1 MNVSLQQLKVFVAV
15 ARARSFTR
23 AAREFGLTQSAV
35 SRCVRELEEAVD
47 LKLFDRTTRQVELT
61 VAGSGFERRIG
72 RLLDE
77 IDMALSEGRDANQ
90 AHSGVVLIASNPV
103 LSSGWVPAAMA
114 RCAAAFP
121 ALTLQLQDLPQAA
134 VLQAVE
140 QGEADFG
147 VIAECVPFASGNLD
161 VQPLSATPL
170 CAVLPAQHP
179 LALQGALR
187 WDDLAREPLVTL
199 NRDAGC
205 RAAVMRALEGLRP
218 EGRPLQ
224 EFAHVAGVA
233 RMAQLGMGIGVLPVC
248 GEDGRDVR
256 DMREGRDGR
265 MSGDVL
271 GGSASTACHWPAPP
285 GPLVTRVLHPVVQVS
300 TMLVRRRN
308 RSLRPSAQ
316 AAWSQFVSDGRTAAP
331 ELSTISANASANASA
346 DTSAHNRAA
355 RARSN
360 DASETQRGAALFESA
375 LRASRE
381 QARVE

>member
-1 MNVSLQQLKVFVAV
+1 MRLARAMSMNVSLQQLKVFVAV

-35 SRCVRELEEAVD
+35 SRCVRELEEAIE

-77 IDMALSEGRDANQ
+77 IDMALSEGRDAHQ
-90 AHSGVVLIASNPV
+90 AHSGVVLVASNPV
-103 LSSGWVPAAMA
+103 LSSTWVPAALA
-114 RCAAAFP
+114 RCQAAFP
-121 ALTLQLQDLPQAA
+121 SLTLQLQDLPQAA

-170 CAVLPAQHP
+170 CALLPAHHP

-205 RAAVMRALEGLRP
+205 RGAVTRALDGLRP

-248 GEDGRDVR
+248 VDGARV
-256 DMREGRDGR
+256 
-265 MSGDVL
+265 
-271 GGSASTACHWPAPP
+271 ACHWPAPA
-285 GPLVTRVLHPVVQVS
+285 GPLVARLLHPVVNVT
-300 TMLVRRRN
+300 TMLVRRRH
-308 RSLRPSAQ
+308 RSLRPCAQ
-316 AAWSQFVSDGRTAAP
+316 AAWSQFMADGSV
-331 ELSTISANASANASA
+331 E
-346 DTSAHNRAA
+346 
-355 RARSN
+355 
-360 DASETQRGAALFESA
+360 DASVREGWAADASHASSSDTEAVETLIDGSPARGANGAPMRVA
-375 LRASRE
+375 LRGPDAPPPL
-381 QARVE
+381 QVTLTHARIE

>member
-1 MNVSLQQLKVFVAV
+1 
-15 ARARSFTR
+15 
-23 AAREFGLTQSAV
+23 
-35 SRCVRELEEAVD
+35 VRELEEAVE

-61 VAGSGFERRIG
+61 LAGSGFERRIG

-77 IDMALSEGRDANQ
+77 IDMALSEGRDAHQ
-90 AHSGVVLIASNPV
+90 AHSGVVLVASNPV
-103 LSSGWVPAAMA
+103 LSSTWVPAAFA

-121 ALTLQLQDLPQAA
+121 SLTMQLQDLPQAA

-147 VIAECVPFASGNLD
+147 VIAETVPFASGNLD

-170 CAVLPAQHP
+170 CALLPTHHP

-205 RAAVMRALEGLRP
+205 RSAVMRALDGLRP

-248 GEDGRDVR
+248 MDGARAAHA
-256 DMREGRDGR
+256 G
-265 MSGDVL
+265 
-271 GGSASTACHWPAPP
+271 CHWPMPA
-285 GPLVTRVLHPVVQVS
+285 GPFVTRLLHPVVNVT
-300 TMLVRRRN
+300 TMLVRRRH
-308 RSLRPSAQ
+308 RSLRPCAQ
-316 AAWSQFVSDGRTAAP
+316 AAWSQFMADGTVADGAEDGAHLASSIDGSPAQGTKGAP
-331 ELSTISANASANASA
+331 M
-346 DTSAHNRAA
+346 RV
-355 RARSN
+355 
-360 DASETQRGAALFESA
+360 A
-375 LRASRE
+375 LRDTTAI
-381 QARVE
+381 QAIHTTLSHARIE

>member
-35 SRCVRELEEAVD
+35 SRCVRELEEAVE

-61 VAGSGFERRIG
+61 LAGSGFERRIG

-77 IDMALSEGRDANQ
+77 IEMALNEGRDAHQ
-90 AHSGVVLIASNPV
+90 AHSGVVLVASNPV
-103 LSSGWVPAAMA
+103 LSSTWVPAALA

-121 ALTLQLQDLPQAA
+121 SLTLQLQDLPQAA

-147 VIAECVPFASGNLD
+147 VIAESVPFASGNLD

-170 CAVLPAQHP
+170 CALLPAHHP

-205 RAAVMRALEGLRP
+205 RGAVMRALDGLRP

-248 GEDGRDVR
+248 VDGARGGHAHR
-256 DMREGRDGR
+256 A
-265 MSGDVL
+265 GDV
-271 GGSASTACHWPAPP
+271 AHATCHWPAPA
-285 GPLVTRVLHPVVQVS
+285 GPLVTRLLHPVVNVT
-300 TMLVRRRN
+300 TMLVRRRH
-308 RSLRPSAQ
+308 RSLRPCAEEAWAQ
-316 AAWSQFVSDGRTAAP
+316 FMPDGPVADGAVAEGSDPEVSSPDSEALPQTAIDGSPMRGSNGAP
-331 ELSTISANASANASA
+331 MRVALRGA
-346 DTSAHNRAA
+346 DTPPPLQVTRTHA
-355 RARSN
+355 RI
-360 DASETQRGAALFESA
+360 E
-375 LRASRE
+375 
-381 QARVE
+381 

>member
-1 MNVSLQQLKVFVAV
+1 MSMNVSLQQLKVFVAV

-35 SRCVRELEEAVD
+35 SRCVRELEEAVE

-61 VAGSGFERRIG
+61 LAGSGFERRIG

-77 IDMALSEGRDANQ
+77 IDMALSEGRDAHQ
-90 AHSGVVLIASNPV
+90 GHSGVVLVASNPV
-103 LSSGWVPAAMA
+103 LSSTWVPAALA

-121 ALTLQLQDLPQAA
+121 SLTLQLQDLPQAA

-147 VIAECVPFASGNLD
+147 VIAESVPFASGNLD

-170 CAVLPAQHP
+170 CALLPAHHP

-205 RAAVMRALEGLRP
+205 RNAVTRALDGLRP

-224 EFAHVAGVA
+224 EFAHVEGVT

-248 GEDGRDVR
+248 S
-256 DMREGRDGR
+256 EGSR
-265 MSGDVL
+265 V
-271 GGSASTACHWPAPP
+271 ACHWPAP
-285 GPLVTRVLHPVVQVS
+285 GGSLVTRVLHPVVSVT
-300 TMLVRRRN
+300 TMLVRRRH

-316 AAWSQFVSDGRTAAP
+316 AAWSQFVSDGGH
-331 ELSTISANASANASA
+331 A
-346 DTSAHNRAA
+346 DNSDN
-355 RARSN
+355 
-360 DASETQRGAALFESA
+360 ES
-375 LRASRE
+375 SRE
-381 QARVE
+381 KLSGASGRSRILDATSHARVE

>member
-1 MNVSLQQLKVFVAV
+1 MSMNVSLQQLKVFVAV

-77 IDMALSEGRDANQ
+77 IDMALSEGRDAHQ
-90 AHSGVVLIASNPV
+90 AHSGVVLVASNPV

-147 VIAECVPFASGNLD
+147 VIADCVPFASGNLD

-248 GEDGRDVR
+248 GDD
-256 DMREGRDGR
+256 GRDGR
-265 MSGDVL
+265 VTGDAAGL
-271 GGSASTACHWPAPP
+271 SSSAACHWPAPP

-308 RSLRPSAQ
+308 RSLRPCAQ
-316 AAWSQFVSDGRTAAP
+316 AAWSQFVSDGRT
-331 ELSTISANASANASA
+331 TASDVVSNSSDALA
-346 DTSAHNRAA
+346 DNRAA

-360 DASETQRGAALFESA
+360 DASESRRGAALFESA

>member
-1 MNVSLQQLKVFVAV
+1 MSMNVSLQQLKVFVAV

-61 VAGSGFERRIG
+61 LAGSGFERRIG

-77 IDMALSEGRDANQ
+77 IEMALSEGREANQ
-90 AHSGVVLIASNPV
+90 AHSGVVLVASNPV
-103 LSSGWVPAAMA
+103 LSSTWVPAALA
-114 RCAAAFP
+114 RCTAAFP
-121 ALTLQLQDLPQAA
+121 SLTLQLQDLPQAA

-140 QGEADFG
+140 QGEVDFG
-147 VIAECVPFASGNLD
+147 VIAESVPFASGNLD
-161 VQPLSATPL
+161 VQPLSVTPL
-170 CAVLPAQHP
+170 CALLPAHHP

-205 RAAVMRALEGLRP
+205 RGAVMRALDGLRP

-248 GEDGRDVR
+248 T
-256 DMREGRDGR
+256 EGAQS
-265 MSGDVL
+265 M
-271 GGSASTACHWPAPP
+271 CHWPAPA
-285 GPLVTRVLHPVVQVS
+285 GPLVTRLLHPVVNVT
-300 TMLVRRRN
+300 TMLVRRRH
-308 RSLRPSAQ
+308 RSLRPCAQ
-316 AAWSQFVSDGRTAAP
+316 AAWSEFMADATAPDSATAEPSLDGSLERSIDGAP
-331 ELSTISANASANASA
+331 L
-346 DTSAHNRAA
+346 RV
-355 RARSN
+355 
-360 DASETQRGAALFESA
+360 A
-375 LRASRE
+375 LRDVDAPTIRTTHSH
-381 QARVE
+381 ARVE